1 MLYLKAAC
9 DALGL
14 KRGDA
19 FRMSSRTMLRV
30 LDKSM
35 HEWWGGGPR
44 PLLAALISASSMLV
58 VSYRVGR

>member
-35 HEWWGGGPR
+35 HEWWGGRAP
-44 PLLAALISASSMLV
+44 PALGGVDLSE
-58 VSYRVGR
+58 